1 MTIKVFFDKSSDV
14 DKVAKRLE
22 IKKDSDCSVVVESK
36 EVAKN
41 ALEKEK
47 VRVTTYSISETE

>member
-1 MTIKVFFDKSSDV
+1 MIIKVFFDNTSDA
-14 DKVAKRLE
+14 DKVAERLE
-22 IKKDSDCSVVVESK
+22 IKKDSDYLVVESK

-41 ALEKEK
+41 VLEKEK

>member
-1 MTIKVFFDKSSDV
+1 MTIKIFFDNISDA

-22 IKKDSDCSVVVESK
+22 IKKDFDYLVVESK

-41 ALEKEK
+41 VLEKEK
-47 VRVTTYSISETE
+47 VRVTTYSVSEIE

>member
-1 MTIKVFFDKSSDV
+1 MTIKVFFDESSDATLL
-14 DKVAKRLE
+14 AKRLE
-22 IKKDSDCSVVVESK
+22 IKKDSDCSLVVESK
-36 EVAKN
+36 EVAKS

>member
-1 MTIKVFFDKSSDV
+1 MTIKIFFENISDV

-22 IKKDSDCSVVVESK
+22 IKKDSDYLVVESK
-36 EVAKN
+36 EIAKN

-47 VRVTTYSISETE
+47 MRVTTYSVSEIE

>member
-1 MTIKVFFDKSSDV
+1 MTIKIFFENISDV

-22 IKKDSDCSVVVESK
+22 IKKDADCLVVESK
-36 EVAKN
+36 EIAKN

-47 VRVTTYSISETE
+47 VRGTTYSIAEVEK

>member
-1 MTIKVFFDKSSDV
+1 MTTKVFFDKSSDV

-22 IKKDSDCSVVVESK
+22 IKKDSDCSGVVESK

>member
-1 MTIKVFFDKSSDV
+1 MTIKIFFDNISDA

-22 IKKDSDCSVVVESK
+22 IKKDSDCLVVESK
-36 EVAKN
+36 EIAKN

-47 VRVTTYSISETE
+47 MRVTTYSVSEIE